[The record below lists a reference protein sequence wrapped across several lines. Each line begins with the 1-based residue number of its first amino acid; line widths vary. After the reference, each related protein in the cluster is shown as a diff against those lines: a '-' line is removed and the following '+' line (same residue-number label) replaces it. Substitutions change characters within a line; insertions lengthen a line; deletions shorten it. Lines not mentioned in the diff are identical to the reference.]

1 MAIYAG
7 IDCGTQSTK
16 VLLIDTEKGC
26 ILAEGNAPHHLI
38 SEATGK
44 REQQPQWWIDALVI
58 AFKQAVAKCGI
69 NSQQI
74 SGMSVSGQQHGFVPL
89 DRAGKV
95 LHPAKLWCDTE
106 TVQENQELV
115 RQLGGEKACL
125 EAIGLNLATGYTAS
139 KILWFKKYYPELY
152 QQLACVLLPHNYIN
166 YWLTG
171 IQKMEFG
178 DASGTGLFDIVE
190 RRWNTQILNRIDDS
204 GILQRALPPLSENTP
219 ILGVVT
225 PEVAKL
231 LDLSPS
237 TFVANGSGDNM
248 MSAIGTGNIQAGI
261 ITMSLGTSGTLF
273 AYSDTPIR
281 PASKLIANFC
291 SANGGWLPLICTM
304 NITSATSH
312 IQKCLKQDLTL
323 FNQALA
329 KSEIGANGIVILPF
343 FNGERV
349 PDLPQAKASIHNLD
363 SSNFTDENLCRAI
376 VESATYTLR
385 YGLDLFRQAGIQPR
399 QIRLIGGGAKS
410 HHWRQIVA
418 DVTNCEVITLKHQ
431 EAAALGA
438 AIQAACAERATQLS
452 KAEADAALR
461 SLCEQFVVL
470 EEENTHFPQPENV
483 RHYAKFYQ
491 DYLDVLNKMYA
502 EA

>member
-1 MAIYAG
+1 
-7 IDCGTQSTK
+7 
-16 VLLIDTEKGC
+16 
-26 ILAEGNAPHHLI
+26 
-38 SEATGK
+38 
-44 REQQPQWWIDALVI
+44 
-58 AFKQAVAKCGI
+58 
-69 NSQQI
+69 
-74 SGMSVSGQQHGFVPL
+74 
-89 DRAGKV
+89 
-95 LHPAKLWCDTE
+95 
-106 TVQENQELV
+106 
-115 RQLGGEKACL
+115 
-125 EAIGLNLATGYTAS
+125 
-139 KILWFKKYYPELY
+139 
-152 QQLACVLLPHNYIN
+152 
-166 YWLTG
+166 
-171 IQKMEFG
+171 
-178 DASGTGLFDIVE
+178 
-190 RRWNTQILNRIDDS
+190 
-204 GILQRALPPLSENTP
+204 
-219 ILGVVT
+219 
-225 PEVAKL
+225 
-231 LDLSPS
+231 
-237 TFVANGSGDNM
+237 
-248 MSAIGTGNIQAGI
+248 

-438 AIQAACAERATQLS
+438 AIQAAWAERATQLS